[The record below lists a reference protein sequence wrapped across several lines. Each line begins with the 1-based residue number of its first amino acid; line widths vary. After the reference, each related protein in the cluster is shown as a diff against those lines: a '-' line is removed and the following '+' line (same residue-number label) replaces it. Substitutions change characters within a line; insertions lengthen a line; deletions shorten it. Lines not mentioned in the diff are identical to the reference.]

1 MEGSLQGRADC
12 DLRGPVLTLDTW
24 HMTPD
29 NHILHL
35 ASNDSWLAA
44 VKLGVYHADS
54 LSTEGFIHCSKP
66 SQIVDVANTFYHGQ
80 NGLVLLVIDPA
91 RLEVECKWEPP
102 AEPEPTHARAGDL
115 FPHIYGPLNLD
126 AVMEVIPFEPAAD
139 GTFSLPPELNL

>member
-1 MEGSLQGRADC
+1 
-12 DLRGPVLTLDTW
+12 
-24 HMTPD
+24 MTPD

-35 ASNDSWLAA
+35 ASNDAWLAA
-44 VKLGVYHADS
+44 VGPAGLWRGKTGVYHADS
-54 LSTEGFIHCSKP
+54 LSTQGFIHCSKP
-66 SQIVDVANTFYHGQ
+66 SQIVDVANTFYRGQ
-80 NGLVLLVIDPA
+80 SGLVLLVIDPA

-102 AEPEPTHARAGDL
+102 AEPEPTHARVGDL